1 MLDLKNA
8 GLTELLHDFYT
19 LTGLKLCI
27 FDTDFEECASTPIKL
42 YPLCARM
49 RENPEFERRCHSC
62 DTAHMQTC
70 RRTRKPV
77 QYRCHAGLTE
87 YLAPLYYEGVIVAF
101 ICIGQATNG
110 RDAEL
115 NTIAAYAA
123 QFGIDEE
130 ECRSLYN
137 MQLHYSPDEIK
148 AACNILDACISH
160 IYHQRMLEVRSLD
173 TAQQI
178 EKYINDNIAWD
189 LSIEHLC
196 AHFSVSRAELY
207 QIFHTSFNSSV
218 ADYIR
223 SKRISMAEQMIRS
236 TSIQISEIASNVG
249 FYDYNYFSKVF
260 HRKFGC
266 SPREYRKKTGER
278 QRSGGQKIIFSDFV
292 QKSLLPV
299 RFFCYS
305 RIEGTTYRLSVCM
318 YVWTERS
325 IQMNERA
332 YYGHESQLFGV
343 EEYRLTGGKGDG
355 MRLLQVR
362 NGKGLDFTVSADR
375 CADISRLHFR
385 GENCG
390 FFSANG
396 YVAPAYYD
404 DKEAGWLKNFT
415 AGFLTTCGLLAVG
428 SPCTDEGVR
437 LPLHGAVDNIPAERL
452 LWDMDDE
459 RIWVKAVMR
468 HAQIFAEKLI
478 LTRTITCS
486 KQTNEITVTDEIENI
501 GGEASP
507 VMILYHMNMGYP
519 LLSEAAELYIPAAE
533 VTPRNAHAAEDLDT
547 WNKVLTPTP
556 GFEEQCYYHAFNG
569 KPGLAAIFNHD
580 RGYGLAISF
589 DSSSLNCFTQWKM
602 MGVKDYVM
610 GLEPG
615 NCYPD
620 GRDVMREKGL
630 LQMLAPGEKKAYG
643 VRLTMLENEAQFEA
657 LKQK

>member
-1 MLDLKNA
+1 
-8 GLTELLHDFYT
+8 
-19 LTGLKLCI
+19 
-27 FDTDFEECASTPIKL
+27 
-42 YPLCARM
+42 
-49 RENPEFERRCHSC
+49 
-62 DTAHMQTC
+62 
-70 RRTRKPV
+70 
-77 QYRCHAGLTE
+77 
-87 YLAPLYYEGVIVAF
+87 
-101 ICIGQATNG
+101 
-110 RDAEL
+110 
-115 NTIAAYAA
+115 
-123 QFGIDEE
+123 
-130 ECRSLYN
+130 
-137 MQLHYSPDEIK
+137 
-148 AACNILDACISH
+148 
-160 IYHQRMLEVRSLD
+160 
-173 TAQQI
+173 
-178 EKYINDNIAWD
+178 
-189 LSIEHLC
+189 
-196 AHFSVSRAELY
+196 
-207 QIFHTSFNSSV
+207 
-218 ADYIR
+218 
-223 SKRISMAEQMIRS
+223 
-236 TSIQISEIASNVG
+236 
-249 FYDYNYFSKVF
+249 
-260 HRKFGC
+260 
-266 SPREYRKKTGER
+266 
-278 QRSGGQKIIFSDFV
+278 
-292 QKSLLPV
+292 
-299 RFFCYS
+299 
-305 RIEGTTYRLSVCM
+305 
-318 YVWTERS
+318 
-325 IQMNERA
+325 MNERA

-343 EEYRLTGGKGDG
+343 EEYRLAGGKGDG

-486 KQTNEITVTDEIENI
+486 KKTNEITITDEIENV

-519 LLSEAAELYIPAAE
+519 MLSEAAELYIPAAE

-569 KPGLAAIFNHD
+569 KPGLAAIFNHE

-630 LQMLAPGEKKAYG
+630 LQMLAPGEKKTYG